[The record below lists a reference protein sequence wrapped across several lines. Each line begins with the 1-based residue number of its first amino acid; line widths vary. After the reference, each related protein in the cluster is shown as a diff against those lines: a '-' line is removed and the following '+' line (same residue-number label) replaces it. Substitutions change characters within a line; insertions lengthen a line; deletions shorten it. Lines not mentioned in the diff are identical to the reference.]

1 MRVQRT
7 ILLVVLLSLL
17 STTVARAFPVTDWLT
32 TLEHEFLRGWEESIF
47 AVLSDEASQIQR
59 MARRLSA
66 LTNLTKFVAAD
77 TPLWRVGGIANALT
91 STDGYMSALANGDAA
106 GVAYAAAARQRG
118 AAGDVLDGLGEDQG
132 EADRAIRSALATLD
146 LADSAII
153 AGTDQTGR
161 IRGNRRSEM
170 AAIAA
175 LEDDVTDPSS
185 EQSTTAVLDKIS
197 AAGLIRG
204 RQQQARLQLLIAL
217 NEQLLVDAKRARD
230 ADTAAMNMLLQRLL
244 DGGVLARSL
253 VAGSANDFRSWRQ
266 P

>member
-1 MRVQRT
+1 MQLRRT
-7 ILLVVLLSLL
+7 ATFATVVSLL
-17 STTVARAFPVTDWLT
+17 GASLAQAFPVTDWALE
-32 TLEHEFLRGWEESIF
+32 LEHRFLNGWKATVVSVLGEE
-47 AVLSDEASQIQR
+47 ADQIQR

-66 LTNLTKFVAAD
+66 FTNLVKYVAAD
-77 TPLWRVGGIANALT
+77 TPLWRVGGIADALAG
-91 STDGYMSALANGDAA
+91 TDGYMSALASGDAA
-106 GVAYAAAARQRG
+106 GAAYSAVARQRG
-118 AAGDVLDGLGEDQG
+118 AAADVLDGLGEDEG
-132 EADRAIRSALATLD
+132 DADRAIRSALATLD

-204 RQQQARLQLLIAL
+204 RQQQARLQLLTAL

-230 ADTAAMNMLLQRLL
+230 TDTAAMNMQLQRLL